1 MHESKTKIISSHYL
15 PSLAL
20 VSLAGFVSSVTN
32 ISSFSCF
39 ALRDV
44 TPPVTRLCS
53 PLVAVGE
60 LHVHAVSAQEGL
72 AVHRRVDVGRVWDGF
87 AHQDSAG
94 ERRLFETTQPSWRA
108 AVVHLQLSGAVQ
120 HLEGGNRRWI
130 YLIYNL
136 KKSGRCV
143 KHNKSRI

>member
-1 MHESKTKIISSHYL
+1 MS
-15 PSLAL
+15 
-20 VSLAGFVSSVTN
+20 SSVTN

-130 YLIYNL
+130 YLIYNPEKVRML
-136 KKSGRCV
+136 CETSSKQNMMTCSLFLTYT
-143 KHNKSRI
+143 